1 MIAGAL
7 KTALGWLSD
16 DGIRRV
22 ADIGFSRTHRMLR
35 EACADPRAA
44 QTARLR
50 QILSQNADTQWGR
63 KHGFAQ
69 VQTLDDWRRRP
80 LCDWD
85 DVAPVVDRMV
95 AGETG
100 LLVVEDPIYYATTS
114 GTTGRRKLIP
124 VTSDFV
130 AECRVANRVLYR
142 SMLQAMPSLV
152 RGKRLSMRSPKTE
165 TLSPRAECGSITV
178 ALGGGVDDDNLLDA
192 VPTAVFSIADFSVRY
207 AVALRFALQER
218 ITVCSAINPSTLAL
232 FAETLATRADHLAAA
247 CHDGSFGPDDALLR
261 NNDGAVVVGDDV
273 KALLRARLQRA
284 QESARRVVDSAAAH
298 GRARM
303 RDVFPQLAGLVTWKG
318 GTSSWWLQRLRE
330 SYGDVPV
337 LDYGYA
343 ASEGCFGAPLATDGP
358 GDGAASLLL
367 PHGHVV
373 ELLPEGETD
382 GARALSLDEAEPGQ
396 RYAVVVTTS
405 AGLYR
410 YRMHDVVEVVGRH
423 DRAPLAVFRDKE
435 GTMCSITGEK
445 LGEGHVAR
453 ALSTIGWR
461 GAGLCLAPRLRDDDA
476 PAYVAA
482 VERADLSVDDV
493 AAFATRLDRALCE
506 ANEEYEA
513 KRKSLRLGPLVVA
526 FVAAGAFV
534 AARRARVDAGAPD
547 AHVKLPLLSPDGSLL
562 LALGVDGDDARGLP
576 VRANKGSAR

>member
-1 MIAGAL
+1 MIAAAM
-7 KTALGWLSD
+7 KSALGWLSD

-22 ADIGFSRTHRMLR
+22 VDLGFARTARHLR
-35 EACADPRAA
+35 DACADPLTA
-44 QTARLR
+44 QSARLR
-50 QILSQNADTQWGR
+50 QILSQNADTAWGR
-63 KHGFAQ
+63 QHGFARIA
-69 VQTLDDWRRRP
+69 TLDDWRRVP

-85 DVAPVVDRMV
+85 DVAPVVDRML
-95 AGETG
+95 AGERG
-100 LLVVEDPIYYATTS
+100 LLVAEDPIFYATTS

-142 SMLQAMPSLV
+142 SMLRAMPGLV

-165 TLSPRAECGSITV
+165 RLSPHAECGSITV

-192 VPTAVFSIADFSVRY
+192 VPTAAFGIGDFAVRY
-207 AVALRFALQER
+207 AVALRFALQEP
-218 ITVCSAINPSTLAL
+218 ITVASAINPSTLAL
-232 FAETLATRADHLAAA
+232 FAETLATRADVLAAA
-247 CHDGSFGPDDALLR
+247 VHDGSFGADDALLR
-261 NNDGAVVVGDDV
+261 GTHGAVVVDDDTRA
-273 KALLRARLQRA
+273 ALRSRLKRAPEAAKRL
-284 QESARRVVDSAAAH
+284 VDSAQAH

-303 RDVFPQLAGLVTWKG
+303 RDVFPQLCGLVTWKG

-330 SYGDVPV
+330 SYGDLPL

-343 ASEGCFGAPLATDGP
+343 ASEGCFGAPLSTDGP

-382 GARALSLDEAEPGQ
+382 GTRALSLEQADVGQ
-396 RYAVVVTTS
+396 RYVVVVTTS
-405 AGLYR
+405 SGLYR

-423 DRAPLAVFRDKE
+423 DRAPLAVFRHKE

-445 LGEGHVAR
+445 LGEAHVAR
-453 ALSTIGWR
+453 ALATIGWR
-461 GAGLCLAPRLRDDDA
+461 GAGCCLAPRLRDDAA

-482 VERADLSVDDV
+482 VEHGDIDDV
-493 AAFATRLDRALCE
+493 GTFAGTLDRALCE

-513 KRKSLRLGPLVVA
+513 KRKSLRLGAVVVVVVA
-526 FVAAGAFV
+526 RGAFV
-534 AARRARVDAGAPD
+534 AARRARVEAGAPD
-547 AHVKLPLLSPDGSLL
+547 AHVKLPLLSPDGSVLV
-562 LALGVDGDDARGLP
+562 ALGVDGDDARGLRCQRDVP
-576 VRANKGSAR
+576 

>member
-1 MIAGAL
+1 MIAAAL
-7 KTALGWLSD
+7 KTTLGWLSD
-16 DGIRRV
+16 DAIRRV
-22 ADIGFSRTHRMLR
+22 VDLGFSRTSRQLR

-44 QTARLR
+44 QTDRLR
-50 QILSQNADTQWGR
+50 HILSLNADTELGR
-63 KHGFAQ
+63 RHGFAG
-69 VQTLDDWRRRP
+69 VTTLQEWRRRP

-95 AGETG
+95 AGERG
-100 LLVVEDPIYYATTS
+100 LLVAEDPIYYATTS

-130 AECRVANRVLYR
+130 AECRIANRVLYR
-142 SMLQAMPSLV
+142 SMLRAMPGLV

-165 TLSPRAECGSITV
+165 RLSPRAECGSITV

-192 VPTAVFSIADFSVRY
+192 VPTAAFCIADFGVRY
-207 AVALRFALQER
+207 AVALRFALQEP
-218 ITVCSAINPSTLAL
+218 ITVASAINPSTLAL
-232 FAETLATRADHLAAA
+232 FAETLATRAEALAAA
-247 CHDGSFGPDDALLR
+247 SHDGSFGPDDGLLR
-261 NNDGAVVVGDDV
+261 NDEGVLVVDETTRE
-273 KALLRARLQRA
+273 ALRSRLKRAPEA
-284 QESARRVVDSAAAH
+284 ARRLGDSATTH

-303 RDVFPQLAGLVTWKG
+303 RDAFPGLAGLVTWKG
-318 GTSSWWLQRLRE
+318 GTSSWWLQRLRD
-330 SYGDVPV
+330 SYGDVPL

-343 ASEGCFGAPLATDGP
+343 ASEGCFGAPLSTDGP

-405 AGLYR
+405 SGLYR
-410 YRMHDVVEVVGRH
+410 YRMHDIVEVVSHH
-423 DRAPLAVFRDKE
+423 DRAPLVVFRHKE

-445 LGEGHVAR
+445 LGEAHVAR
-453 ALSTIGWR
+453 ALSSIGWT
-461 GAGLCLAPRLRDDDA
+461 GAGVCLAPRLRDDA
-476 PAYVAA
+476 APPAYVCA
-482 VERADLSVDDV
+482 VEPAGDDAGFDV
-493 AAFATRLDRALCE
+493 RAFATRLDAALGA

-513 KRKSLRLGPLVVA
+513 KRKSLRLGHVDAIVVRR
-526 FVAAGAFV
+526 GAFV

-547 AHVKLPLLSPDGSLL
+547 AHVKLPLLSPDGSVLV
-562 LALGVDGDDARGLP
+562 ALGVDGDDARGLAC
-576 VRANKGSAR
+576 RSGTA

>member
-1 MIAGAL
+1 VIAGAL

-16 DGIRRV
+16 DGLRRV
-22 ADIGFSRTHRMLR
+22 VDVGFSRTQRLLR

-44 QTARLR
+44 QTARLQ
-50 QILSQNADTQWGR
+50 QILTENADTVVGR
-63 KHGFAQ
+63 QHGFSR
-69 VQTLDDWRRRP
+69 VRTLDDWRHVP

-85 DVAPVVDRMV
+85 DIAPVVDRMV
-95 AGETG
+95 AGERG
-100 LLVVEDPIYYATTS
+100 LLVAEDPIYYATTS

-124 VTSDFV
+124 VTGGFI

-142 SMLQAMPSLV
+142 TMLQAMPALV

-165 TLSPRAECGSITV
+165 RLSARAECGSITV

-207 AVALRFALQER
+207 AVALRFALQEP
-218 ITVCSAINPSTLAL
+218 ITVASAINPSTLAL
-232 FAETLATRADHLAAA
+232 FAETLSTRADVLAAA
-247 CHDGSFGPDDALLR
+247 AHDGTFGADDALLR
-261 NNDGAVVVGDDV
+261 SASGDIVVDDAI
-273 KALLRARLQRA
+273 KAALRARLRRA
-284 QESARRVVDSAAAH
+284 PQAAARLTQSASTH

-303 RDVFPQLAGLVTWKG
+303 RDVFPMLAGLVTWKG

-343 ASEGCFGAPLATDGP
+343 ASEGCFGAPLSTDGP

-367 PHGHVV
+367 PHGHLV

-382 GARALSLDEAEPGQ
+382 GARALSLDGAEPGQ

-405 AGLYR
+405 SGLYR

-423 DRAPLAVFRDKE
+423 GSAPLAVFRHKE

-445 LGEGHVAR
+445 LGEAHVAR
-453 ALSTIGWR
+453 ALSTLEWR
-461 GAGLCLAPRLRDDDA
+461 GAGICLTPRLRDDDT
-476 PAYVAA
+476 PTYVAA
-482 VERADLSVDDV
+482 VERADAGDVDDL
-493 AAFATRLDRALCE
+493 ARRLDHALCA

-513 KRKSLRLGPLVVA
+513 KRKSLRLGPVVVLVVDD
-526 FVAAGAFV
+526 GAFV

-547 AHVKLPLLSPDGSLL
+547 AHVKLPLLSPDGSVL
-562 LALGVDGDDARGLP
+562 LALGVRGDDARGLAAH
-576 VRANKGSAR
+576 RAVQAGAP

>member
-1 MIAGAL
+1 MIAAAL
-7 KTALGWLSD
+7 KSALGWLSD

-22 ADIGFSRTHRMLR
+22 VDFGFSRTSRQLR

-50 QILSQNADTQWGR
+50 QILSQNADTAVGR
-63 KHGFAQ
+63 QHGFAG
-69 VQTLDDWRRRP
+69 VATLDDWRRVP

-85 DVAPVVDRMV
+85 DVAPVVDRMLS
-95 AGETG
+95 GEHG
-100 LLVVEDPIYYATTS
+100 LLVAEDPIYYATTS

-142 SMLQAMPSLV
+142 SMLHAMPGLV

-165 TLSPRAECGSITV
+165 RLSPRAECGSITV

-192 VPTAVFSIADFSVRY
+192 VPTAAFGISDFAVRY
-207 AVALRFALQER
+207 AVALRFALQEP
-218 ITVCSAINPSTLAL
+218 ITVASAINPSTLAL
-232 FAETLATRADHLAAA
+232 FAETLALRADALAAA
-247 CHDGSFGPDDALLR
+247 AHDGSFGDDDALLR
-261 NNDGAVVVGDDV
+261 GSDGSLVVDDGLR
-273 KALLRARLQRA
+273 ASLRARLKRA
-284 QESARRVVDSAAAH
+284 PEAAKRLVDSATAH

-318 GTSSWWLQRLRE
+318 GTSSWWLQRLRD

-343 ASEGCFGAPLATDGP
+343 ASEGCFGAPLSTDGP

-382 GARALSLDEAEPGQ
+382 GSRALSLEQAEPGQ

-405 AGLYR
+405 SGLYR

-423 DRAPLAVFRDKE
+423 DRAPLAVFRHKE

-445 LGEGHVAR
+445 LGEAHVAH
-453 ALSTIGWR
+453 ALSSIGWT
-461 GAGLCLAPRLRDDDA
+461 GAGVCLAPRLRDGDGP
-476 PAYVAA
+476 PAYICA
-482 VERADLSVDDV
+482 VEEGLDGVGLDV
-493 AAFATRLDRALCE
+493 RAFAARFDAALGA

-513 KRKSLRLGPLVVA
+513 KRRSLRLGPVVVVVVA
-526 FVAAGAFV
+526 RGAFV
-534 AARRARVDAGAPD
+534 AARRARVEAGAPD
-547 AHVKLPLLSPDGSLL
+547 AHVKLPLLSPDGSVLV
-562 LALGVDGDDARGLP
+562 ALGVGGDDARGLACH
-576 VRANKGSAR
+576 RGAT